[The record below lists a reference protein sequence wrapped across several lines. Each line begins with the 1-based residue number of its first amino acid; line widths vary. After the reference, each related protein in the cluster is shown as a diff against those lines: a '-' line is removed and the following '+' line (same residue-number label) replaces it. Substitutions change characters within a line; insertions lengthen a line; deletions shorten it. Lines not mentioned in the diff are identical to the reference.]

1 MSGARPG
8 DPAPGFDLPLVGGGF
23 RGLADIVQPGGGVIL
38 FLKSTC
44 GTSRLVAP
52 RLHPLARALE
62 KEERLFLAVAQEDD
76 AGARALRDEL
86 GLRYPIAFETAPYA
100 ASAAYGITTV
110 PTLLVVDG
118 AGVVAERVEGFAKR
132 EYLDLAAG
140 VEQALALGDIPTVLD
155 QPESLPDLK
164 PG

>member
-1 MSGARPG
+1 MSDVRPG
-8 DPAPGFDLPLVGGGF
+8 DPAPAFDVPLVGGGF
-23 RGLADIVQPGGGVIL
+23 RGLADLVHPGGGVIL

-52 RLHPLARALE
+52 RLHPLARALA
-62 KEERLFLAVAQEDD
+62 KEERLFLAVAQEDE
-76 AGARALRDEL
+76 AGARALSDEL
-86 GLRYPIAFETAPYA
+86 DLGYPIAWEAAPYA

-132 EYLDLAAG
+132 EYLDLGAG
-140 VEQALALGDIPTVLD
+140 VEQALALGDIPPILD
-155 QPESLPDLK
+155 GPDSLPDFK